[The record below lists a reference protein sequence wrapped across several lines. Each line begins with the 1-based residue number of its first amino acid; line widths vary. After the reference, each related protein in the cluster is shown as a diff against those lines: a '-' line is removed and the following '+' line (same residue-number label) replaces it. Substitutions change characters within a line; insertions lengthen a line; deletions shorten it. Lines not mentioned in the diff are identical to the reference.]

1 MGLKNAKYKKMFEEI
16 DTSGDGQVSFNELS
30 EFMATPKAV
39 SELQDLTDEEL
50 EIVESFINDGKRDD
64 PNAKMSFED
73 FLQLMRDNETM
84 STLVLKIA
92 SANPSDA

>member
-50 EIVESFINDGKRDD
+50 QNVESFVNDGNRDD

-84 STLVLKIA
+84 SKLVLKIA
-92 SANPSDA
+92 SAEST

>member
-1 MGLKNAKYKKMFEEI
+1 MGLHNAKFKRIFEEI
-16 DTSGDGQVSFNELS
+16 DTSWDGQVSFRELS
-30 EFMATPKAV
+30 EFMALPKARSV
-39 SELQDLTDEEL
+39 LQDLTDEEL
-50 EIVESFINDGKRDD
+50 ENVQSFINYGNHDD

-92 SANPSDA
+92 SANPLDA

>member
-1 MGLKNAKYKKMFEEI
+1 MGLKNAKFKKMFEEI

-50 EIVESFINDGKRDD
+50 QNVESFINDGNGDD

-84 STLVLKIA
+84 SKLVLKIA
-92 SANPSDA
+92 SAEST

>member
-1 MGLKNAKYKKMFEEI
+1 MGLRNAKYKKMFEEI

-39 SELQDLTDEEL
+39 SELKDLNDEEL
-50 EIVESFINDGKRDD
+50 EIVESFINDGD
-64 PNAKMSFED
+64 PDNQNAKMSFEE

-84 STLVLKIA
+84 SRLILKIA
-92 SANPSDA
+92 SAKST